1 MTLSERWAMRSGST
15 FCQAQAFPKSQEK
28 FVVLELSI
36 LGVEKDGFVGILDDG
51 PITMRSFLKVTPG

>member
-1 MTLSERWAMRSGST
+1 MRSGST